1 MTLRIKEKRGNWQRD
16 SSGSRTMPFSEA
28 VILLVCTRIEG
39 EPGLANSGYNISAPF
54 SVSRSRCFWLVP
66 GVATSHGLPIESDKS
81 DWLKIQNN
89 SRMRFWTMVLIITE
103 REVGLGDPL
112 TPVPAVTGRDEPWPF
127 FHFSVTSSLLTKI
140 GIINTELLQEE
151 KIFQ

>member
-1 MTLRIKEKRGNWQRD
+1 
-16 SSGSRTMPFSEA
+16 
-28 VILLVCTRIEG
+28 
-39 EPGLANSGYNISAPF
+39 
-54 SVSRSRCFWLVP
+54 
-66 GVATSHGLPIESDKS
+66 
-81 DWLKIQNN
+81 
-89 SRMRFWTMVLIITE
+89 MRFWTMVLIITE